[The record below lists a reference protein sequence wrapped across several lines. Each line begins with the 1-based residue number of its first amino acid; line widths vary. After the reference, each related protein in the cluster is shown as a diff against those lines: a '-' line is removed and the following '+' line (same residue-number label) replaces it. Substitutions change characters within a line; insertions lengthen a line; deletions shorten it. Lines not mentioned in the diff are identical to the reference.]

1 MDLETLIEW
10 IKSAILTA
18 LFMAL
23 MLLAGRGLYET
34 IVKERCD
41 YAFKTLADGT
51 IEFQE
56 KVNCRLEFAW
66 DE

>member
-1 MDLETLIEW
+1 MEMFLEFL
-10 IKSAILTA
+10 KDALLTA
-18 LFMAL
+18 FFMAV

-34 IVKERCD
+34 IVHERCD

-56 KVNCRLEFAW
+56 KVNCRLVFVW